1 MQKQFCVFR
10 YGCIACASRAEP
22 KENQSLEVDERR
34 NTSALRACFPVEL
47 VRRSEGSFWGT
58 PLAPSEYYGV
68 SVMSDDLSSL
78 KDDMVA
84 FILGHGMSRFQ
95 GYVTEDVHSVMWD
108 PRDNPESWKDFV
120 ELAKKA
126 GSAFLSMDEEVL
138 QRDEL
143 DYLTARLQQASYPS
157 DEDLEEARWLRSYV
171 GKTGFIQLGWPHQGI
186 MFLYEISTEWYER
199 YQHLL
204 DLVEDFGTLAI
215 DDTDQDDEH

>member
-1 MQKQFCVFR
+1 MITLAAGQFCS
-10 YGCIACASRAEP
+10 ASAQETLMP
-22 KENQSLEVDERR
+22 
-34 NTSALRACFPVEL
+34 
-47 VRRSEGSFWGT
+47 
-58 PLAPSEYYGV
+58 
-68 SVMSDDLSSL
+68 DDLSGL
-78 KDDMVA
+78 KDDMNA
-84 FILGHGMSRFQ
+84 FILGHGLSRFQ
-95 GYVTEDVHSVMWD
+95 GYVTEEVHSVMWD

-126 GSAFLSMDEEVL
+126 GAQFLSMDEEVL

-143 DYLTARLQQASYPS
+143 DYLIQRLQNATYPS
-157 DEDLEEARWLRSYV
+157 DEDLEEARWLRNYL

-186 MFLYEISTEWYER
+186 MFLFEVTTEWYER